1 MQMDKEIFAALQ
13 EYIGE
18 RMADMHRED
27 RFMEDYGLTS
37 LELIEIACALEKKF
51 GVSIPDG
58 KLQQIVNAG
67 DLLDNLNAIKQTR
80 MIDYT
85 E

>member
-1 MQMDKEIFAALQ
+1 MQMDKEIFAALK

-27 RFMEDYGLTS
+27 RFMEDYGLTL
-37 LELIEIACALEKKF
+37 LELIEIACALEERF
-51 GVSIPDG
+51 GVSIPDNR
-58 KLQQIVNAG
+58 LQQSVTIG

-80 MIDYT
+80 MIDHT

>member
-1 MQMDKEIFAALQ
+1 MQKDKGIFAALQ

-37 LELIEIACALEKKF
+37 LELIENACALEEKF
-51 GVSIPDG
+51 GVSIPDNR
-58 KLQQIVNAG
+58 LQQIVTAG
-67 DLLDNLNAIKQTR
+67 DLLDVLPTAELTPSEQP
-80 MIDYT
+80 
-85 E
+85 

>member
-1 MQMDKEIFAALQ
+1 MQKDKEIFAALQ

-37 LELIEIACALEKKF
+37 LELIEIACALEEKF

-58 KLQQIVNAG
+58 KLQQIVTAG
-67 DLLDNLNAIKQTR
+67 DLLDVLPTAELTPSEQP
-80 MIDYT
+80 
-85 E
+85 

>member
-1 MQMDKEIFAALQ
+1 MQKDKEIFAALQ

-37 LELIEIACALEKKF
+37 LELIEIACIIEDECA
-51 GVSIPDG
+51 VSIPDYA
-58 KLQQIVNAG
+58 LQKMVTFG
-67 DLLDNLNAIKQTR
+67 DLLDYLS
-80 MIDYT
+80 T
-85 E
+85 EASHC